1 MERIHTHNS
10 SLGLAVIRASALIAI
25 AAIATAQ
32 TPAGPHNPAHGLG
45 LTTHQP
51 APGPSPAPVPF
62 CFGDGT
68 SAPCPCDNTGAPGRG
83 CENSALSGGALLW
96 ATGESKINIDTLQLH
111 ITGMLP
117 KSLAVVL
124 QGDAPHTAANVGD
137 GLRCGGGT
145 LRRLYV
151 ANAINGSLT
160 VPGIAETALWARSN
174 ELGGFITPGT
184 ERYYQ
189 VYYRDPTGRFCDFP
203 FGDTF
208 NVSNGMT
215 VTWVK

>member
-10 SLGLAVIRASALIAI
+10 SLGSTVLRASALIAI

-32 TPAGPHNPAHGLG
+32 TPAGPHNPAPRPRPVG
-45 LTTHQP
+45 TQP
-51 APGPSPAPVPF
+51 APDPSPAPVPF

-83 CENSALSGGALLW
+83 CDNSALSGGALLW
-96 ATGESKINIDTLQLH
+96 ATGASKVLSDSLQLH
-111 ITGMLP
+111 INGMLP

-124 QGDAPHTAANVGD
+124 QGDAPHTAANFGD
-137 GLRCGGGT
+137 GLRCVGGT

-151 ANAINGSLT
+151 ANAIDGSLT
-160 VPGIAETALWARSN
+160 VPGIAETAIWARSN
-174 ELGGFITPGT
+174 ELGDFITPGT